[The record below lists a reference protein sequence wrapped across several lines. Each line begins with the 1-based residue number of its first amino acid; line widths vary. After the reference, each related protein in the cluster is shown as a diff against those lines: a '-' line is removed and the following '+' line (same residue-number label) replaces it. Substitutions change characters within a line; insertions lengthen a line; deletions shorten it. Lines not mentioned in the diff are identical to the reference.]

1 MLVDAGYLLG
11 GAYTLLTGRR
21 SDRSRLRP
29 EYSALIEAIRVRAEG
44 ETGLPVLRIYWYD
57 AAFQRQPTSEHRA
70 LRGLRDVK
78 VRLGNLV
85 VRGEGPPQQKGVDA
99 ELHADLVTLAR
110 HRAVAD
116 VILVTGDEDLCVP
129 VEKAQE
135 YGVRVHLW
143 AVPTSSSSTNQS
155 PELVATAD
163 RRTVLERAWIDD
175 HFTVGREPYAAVSVL
190 PRPPGTG
197 DPVRETP
204 VDTDDSAPVTDDPA
218 PGSQG
223 DTAPA
228 VPDDHTERGAADEE
242 PDRVDTTQRTSDP
255 GTSGAGGTVA
265 EDAAGDGDGE
275 GVPGTTDAGSVNG
288 GSGPVPPSPVTVAS
302 VRGAAPR
309 APGTGLTAPRHAADP
324 FEVGREYGTRWCR
337 RALPEEYDEIAPDR
351 PRIAAAIDRDLLRT
365 AERRGVDTWSD
376 EQAKFAVR
384 DGFWR
389 GVDFVRDLDEVGS
402 ERDDDPAP
410 GRGDGTGG
418 DGDG

>member
-1 MLVDAGYLLG
+1 MDRCAVLVDAGYLLG
-11 GAYTLLTGRR
+11 GAYTLLTGRP

-57 AAFQRQPTSEHRA
+57 AAFQRQPTSEHRS
-70 LRGLRDVK
+70 LRALRDVK

-110 HRAVAD
+110 NRAVAD
-116 VILVTGDEDLCVP
+116 VVLVTGDEDLCVP

-143 AVPTSSSSTNQS
+143 AVPTSSASTNQS

-163 RRTVLERAWIDD
+163 RRTVLEAAWIDD

-190 PRPPGTG
+190 PRTT
-197 DPVRETP
+197 DTAAPVRETP
-204 VDTDDSAPVTDDPA
+204 V
-218 PGSQG
+218 GSD
-223 DTAPA
+223 DTARA
-228 VPDDHTERGAADEE
+228 APDEAADQVAPDEE
-242 PDRVDTTQRTSDP
+242 PDRRDAAPGTTDP
-255 GTSGAGGTVA
+255 GTTGVGGTVA
-265 EDAAGDGDGE
+265 EVAEDAVGDDGGE
-275 GVPGTTDAGSVNG
+275 DVGPTAEAGSVNG
-288 GSGPVPPSPVTVAS
+288 GGGPVPPSPATVAS
-302 VRGAAPR
+302 VRGAAPA
-309 APGTGLTAPRHAADP
+309 APGTGPAAPRHAADP

-337 RALPEEYDEIAPDR
+337 RALPEEYEEIAPDR

-376 EQAKFAVR
+376 ERAKFAVR

-410 GRGDGTGG
+410 GYG